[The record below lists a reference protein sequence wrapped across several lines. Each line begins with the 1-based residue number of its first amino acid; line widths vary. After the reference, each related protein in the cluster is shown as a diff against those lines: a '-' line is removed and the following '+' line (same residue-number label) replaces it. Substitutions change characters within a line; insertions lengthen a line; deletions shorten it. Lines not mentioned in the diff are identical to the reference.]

1 VTVSANIAQVDHVGS
16 PRFTVCPDQSG
27 SACNLGKL
35 PSGQS
40 DELQVSVRVRKAAT
54 LGEQIKLVA
63 KVNATGATAAQAS
76 AAAVVIAAASP
87 PSSAIPPPTD
97 TLPPVSLPPLPDLGT
112 SPSDPAGLF
121 PTVSPD
127 PSASPSPGAAAAAGR
142 GRDRVRAVAASATLP
157 LSPRLIGGQL
167 AGLAV
172 LACAIAIAIARLSL
186 RAPRPQDG
194 PQDGKNAL
202 R

>member
-1 VTVSANIAQVDHVGS
+1 MKVSANIGQVEHVGS
-16 PRFTVCPDQSG
+16 PRFVVCPDQSG
-27 SACNLGKL
+27 TGCDLGKL
-35 PSGQS
+35 PAGQS
-40 DELQVSVRVRKAAT
+40 DELQVSVKVRKAAV

-63 KVNATGATAAQAS
+63 KAEATGASAFRAS
-76 AAAVVIAAASP
+76 GLAVVIAGASPTSGASP
-87 PSSAIPPPTD
+87 PPAG

-112 SPSDPAGLF
+112 SPTDPSGLF
-121 PTVSPD
+121 PTVSPN
-127 PSASPSPGAAAAAGR
+127 PSASASPAGAARTGR
-142 GRDRVRAVAASATLP
+142 RDRVRVVTASATLP

-194 PQDGKNAL
+194 KDGSS
-202 R
+202 